1 MSGDASVPEFL
12 SQHEAGDTWC
22 NDGWRIFS
30 NGSKVTL
37 LTRQAQSRKLLFD
50 FWYPPLQGYS
60 PDGTVDGNLR
70 FDEPPATVAG
80 WIRAGLKSDHDD
92 DESSA

>member
-1 MSGDASVPEFL
+1 MSGDASVPQFL
-12 SQHEAGDTWC
+12 SQHQGGDTWC

-30 NGSKVTL
+30 NGSKVTF
-37 LTRQAQSRKLLFD
+37 LTRQAQSRKLYFD
-50 FWYPPLQGYS
+50 FWYAPLQGYS

-80 WIRAGLKSDHDD
+80 WIRAGLKSDDNQ
-92 DESSA
+92 SSA

>member
-12 SQHEAGDTWC
+12 SQHQAGDTWC

-30 NGSKVTL
+30 NGSKVTF

-50 FWYPPLQGYS
+50 FWCGRWWRHLS
-60 PDGTVDGNLR
+60 TVL
-70 FDEPPATVAG
+70 
-80 WIRAGLKSDHDD
+80 
-92 DESSA
+92 ESSP